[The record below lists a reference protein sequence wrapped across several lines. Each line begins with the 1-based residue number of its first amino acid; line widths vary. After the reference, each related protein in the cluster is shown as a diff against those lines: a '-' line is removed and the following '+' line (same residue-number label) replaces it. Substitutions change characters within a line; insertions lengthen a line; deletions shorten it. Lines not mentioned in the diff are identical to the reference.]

1 MKSFVQFGLA
11 LCIAVG
17 SLGAQEV
24 DTKTVELRHLTPKE
38 AVKLLSPYVKAKD
51 GGVFDVG
58 DNISIITMRDT
69 PENIARMERVLA
81 KYDHTPATIRVVFQ
95 LIEADTGPR
104 FATVGNDGRVSIDLD
119 STLRSVLKFPS
130 YRLLAQGVASVG
142 EFAEIHQ
149 QLATRDSQWLYTLS
163 ASVGAIRISD
173 AAMVEPQPT
182 RATSGGPMPAAT
194 VTLAS
199 TVHLDVSLNRHGPP
213 QPEAAGQ
220 VARTVNEEV
229 IRTGLDV
236 PIGHMVVLGTAAT
249 RSHGAALILTVKP
262 ELVPSGR

>member
-1 MKSFVQFGLA
+1 MKSFTQLA
-11 LCIAVG
+11 FAFCLIAG

-24 DTKTVELRHLTPKE
+24 DTKTVELHHLKPKE
-38 AVKLLSPYVKAKD
+38 AVKLLVPYVKAKD

-81 KYDHTPATIRVVFQ
+81 KYDHSPATIRLVFQ

-142 EFAEIHQ
+142 EFADVHQ
-149 QLATRDSQWLYTLS
+149 QLPTRDSQWVYSLS
-163 ASVGAIRISD
+163 ANVGAIHVSD
-173 AAMVEPQPT
+173 SGGGESGRTGTSAGG
-182 RATSGGPMPAAT
+182 ATSVSM
-194 VTLAS
+194 
-199 TVHLDVSLNRHGPP
+199 VHLYVRLDRQGSGII
-213 QPEAAGQ
+213 E
-220 VARTVNEEV
+220 
-229 IRTGLDV
+229 TGLDV
-236 PIGHMVVLGTAAT
+236 PLGHMVVLGTAAT
-249 RSHGAALILTVKP
+249 RSSGAALILTVKP
-262 ELVPSGR
+262 ELVPIGH